1 MKEKPENK
9 SDILEMISLQIQENL
24 HLDYKA
30 SAALSHSKR
39 DEISKDVS
47 AFANSDGGLIIYG
60 VTEEGHL
67 PLLIDGVDHHK
78 YKREW
83 LEQVINSNI
92 SPKIEGVSITQI
104 PIDDKL
110 SVYVLLIPKSF
121 RGPHQAPDKK
131 YYKRF
136 NFLSEA
142 MEDYEINDIRGRQKL
157 VKPLINIEVELVN
170 TIVRLVVEIK
180 EIRQQ
185 TMSILV
191 FLMIL
196 SGHGQVLN
204 LKCLNC

>member
-78 YKREW
+78 YKIW
-83 LEQVINSNI
+83 
-92 SPKIEGVSITQI
+92 P
-104 PIDDKL
+104 
-110 SVYVLLIPKSF
+110 
-121 RGPHQAPDKK
+121 
-131 YYKRF
+131 
-136 NFLSEA
+136 
-142 MEDYEINDIRGRQKL
+142 
-157 VKPLINIEVELVN
+157 
-170 TIVRLVVEIK
+170 
-180 EIRQQ
+180 
-185 TMSILV
+185 
-191 FLMIL
+191 
-196 SGHGQVLN
+196 
-204 LKCLNC
+204 